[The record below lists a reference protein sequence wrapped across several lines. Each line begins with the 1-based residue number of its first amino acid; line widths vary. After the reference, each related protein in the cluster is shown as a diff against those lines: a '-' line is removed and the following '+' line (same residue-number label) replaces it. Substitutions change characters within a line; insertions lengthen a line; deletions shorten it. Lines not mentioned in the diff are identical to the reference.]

1 MVIKFIIKHL
11 AFVLGNRF
19 MGTYYFT
26 KTNPLTKENLA
37 MHGLFMRTHHETKV
51 YD

>member
-1 MVIKFIIKHL
+1 MVIKLIIKLL

-19 MGTYYFT
+19 MGTYFT

-37 MHGLFMRTHHETKV
+37 MHGLFMRAHHETKV